1 MYGLDIQLTKL
12 PLCLEE
18 LRIIL
23 HRNSRV
29 TIDIPED
36 FHRAAVLIPI
46 FCDGKGW
53 TLVFTRRADTV
64 RHHKGEI
71 SFPGGKFDDKQDVN
85 LIQTALREANE
96 EIGIKEVK
104 VIGLLDDLLTISRF
118 VVTPVVGFIED
129 SNEMNQVTINEPEID
144 YVLEAPISRLAL
156 PERFS
161 IKKMT
166 YQEDIVF
173 QVPFFDFNGEII
185 WGATGRILINLLEIF
200 NHLNYGCKMELMG
213 QKNWKISGRID
224 DGFEYIMDLERLP
237 KKE

>member
-1 MYGLDIQLTKL
+1 MTKF

-18 LRIIL
+18 LRVIL
-23 HRNSRV
+23 QRISRV

-36 FHRAAVLIPI
+36 FHQAAVLIPI
-46 FCDGKGW
+46 FCSNNGW
-53 TLVFTRRADTV
+53 TLVFTRRTDTL

-71 SFPGGKFDDKQDVN
+71 SFPGGKFDDNQDVN

-104 VIGLLDDLLTISRF
+104 VIGLLDDLLTISQF
-118 VVTPVVGFIED
+118 VVTPVIGFIED
-129 SNEMNQVTINEPEID
+129 SNEMNQVKINQPEID
-144 YVLEAPISRLAL
+144 YVLEAPISHLAL

-185 WGATGRILINLLEIF
+185 WGATGRILMNLLKIF
-200 NHLNYGCKMELMG
+200 NHLNYQCKMELMG
-213 QKNWKISGRID
+213 QKHWKISGRID
-224 DGFEYIMDLERLP
+224 DGLEYIMDLERLP